1 MKYVGGVDL
10 AMGMNDANK
19 VETIDG
25 RIPHPAAIYVPKQR
39 HR

>member
-1 MKYVGGVDL
+1 MWMKYVEGVDL

-25 RIPHPAAIYVPKQR
+25 RIPIYVPKQR